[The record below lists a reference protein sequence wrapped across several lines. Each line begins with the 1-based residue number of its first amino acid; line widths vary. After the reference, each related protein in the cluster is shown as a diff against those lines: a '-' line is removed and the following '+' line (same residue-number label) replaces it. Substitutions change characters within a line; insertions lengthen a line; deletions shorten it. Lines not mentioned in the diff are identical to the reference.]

1 MKKNEDLRQKLLFLK
16 WAKKIKYKDMAY
28 LSGIAESTIYNFVAE
43 RRNGGL
49 HKATIEKLMK
59 FIEQEEKDENILR

>member
-1 MKKNEDLRQKLLFLK
+1 
-16 WAKKIKYKDMAY
+16 MAY
-28 LSGIAESTIYNFVAE
+28 LSGTAESTIYNFVAE

-59 FIEQEEKDENILR
+59 FIEEEEKDENLLR

>member
-1 MKKNEDLRQKLLFLK
+1 
-16 WAKKIKYKDMAY
+16 MAY
-28 LSGIAESTIYNFVAE
+28 RSELGKSTIYNFVAQ

-59 FIEQEEKDENILR
+59 FIEEEEKDENILNRTEKAIHS

>member
-1 MKKNEDLRQKLLFLK
+1 
-16 WAKKIKYKDMAY
+16 MAS
-28 LSGIAESTIYNFVAE
+28 LSGVGKSTIYSFVSE

-59 FIEQEEKDENILR
+59 FIEEEEEKDENILR